1 MAIDKPAEVTSMDD
15 SQLNVLNEIIGAIC
29 SKAAGVSHTSTV
41 PTVNSVPEGHLV
53 IYDNGSGTKR
63 LYVVTG
69 KKNLGYI
76 TLT

>member
-1 MAIDKPAEVTSMDD
+1 MKDEAVPALNAIISAIRRNAPAV
-15 SQLNVLNEIIGAIC
+15 
-29 SKAAGVSHTSTV
+29 KHTSVEPSTDNV
-41 PTVNSVPEGHLV
+41 GEGQLV

-63 LYVVTG
+63 IYVVTG

>member
-1 MAIDKPAEVTSMDD
+1 MIDKPLDMTSMND
-15 SQLNVLNEIIGAIC
+15 SQLNVLNEIIGSIC
-29 SKAAGVSHTSTV
+29 TKAAGVTHTSVV
-41 PTVNSVPEGHLV
+41 PTVETVSEGQLV

-63 LYVVTG
+63 IYVVTG

>member
-1 MAIDKPAEVTSMDD
+1 MIEKPIDITSTD
-15 SQLNVLNEIIGAIC
+15 VAALNEVISAIC
-29 SKAAGVSHTSTV
+29 ANAAGVQHTSTL
-41 PTVNSVPEGHLV
+41 PTVETVSEGRLV

-63 LYVVTG
+63 IYVVTG